1 METTT
6 EVTARTVEEAI
17 EIALEQLGADRDQV
31 EVDVI
36 SQGKGGILGFGAEPA
51 RIRVTLTSLP
61 SNLPAVA
68 KITVDTLLRS
78 MKVSATATPRPQQE
92 GEEDTIELDI
102 EGEDSGLLIGR
113 RGETLRALQFTVNLL
128 VGQSTRGRVILDVEG
143 YRERRYSSLR
153 TLASRVAERVTST
166 GRPITLEPM
175 APNERRGDT
184 HDPGGQPQGS
194 HREYGHGREPE
205 DHGASAERLGA
216 EGSPAHVLCTAVAEL
231 DGHMLKCVTPLWKR
245 DDRFHPYT
253 GRGNC
258 LVDSG
263 HSVLRV
269 PDSDSNARESMSI
282 TVAPVPSDIPS
293 YDRDDWRH
301 WIDEDRDCQ
310 DTR

>member
-1 METTT
+1 METTM

-68 KITVDTLLRS
+68 KITVDNLLRS

-153 TLASRVAERVTST
+153 TLASRVAERVAST

-175 APNERRGDT
+175 APNERRVI
-184 HDPGGQPQGS
+184 HM
-194 HREYGHGREPE
+194 
-205 DHGASAERLGA
+205 ALAENPR
-216 EGSPAHVLCTAVAEL
+216 VATES
-231 DGHMLKCVTPLWKR
+231 
-245 DDRFHPYT
+245 T
-253 GRGNC
+253 GMG
-258 LVDSG
+258 
-263 HSVLRV
+263 
-269 PDSDSNARESMSI
+269 ESRKI
-282 TVAPVPSDIPS
+282 TVLP
-293 YDRDDWRH
+293 RR
-301 WIDEDRDCQ
+301 E
-310 DTR
+310 

>member
-1 METTT
+1 METTM

-68 KITVDTLLRS
+68 KITVDNLLRS

-153 TLASRVAERVTST
+153 TLASRVAERVAST

-175 APNERRGDT
+175 APNERRVI
-184 HDPGGQPQGS
+184 HM
-194 HREYGHGREPE
+194 
-205 DHGASAERLGA
+205 ALAENSR
-216 EGSPAHVLCTAVAEL
+216 VATES
-231 DGHMLKCVTPLWKR
+231 
-245 DDRFHPYT
+245 T
-253 GRGNC
+253 GMG
-258 LVDSG
+258 
-263 HSVLRV
+263 
-269 PDSDSNARESMSI
+269 ESRKI
-282 TVAPVPSDIPS
+282 TVLP
-293 YDRDDWRH
+293 RR
-301 WIDEDRDCQ
+301 E
-310 DTR
+310 